1 MGGMPGERR
10 GIWEELVRLYW
21 ASALA
26 VGVVAL
32 VLELALGV
40 PSLLLLGALYLA
52 VTLLLARLRRVTL
65 HLYYALFSTL
75 AMLHVV
81 PRPPLAGDPALF
93 AAAILV
99 LVTLAA
105 GVYGGPLGA
114 AGAALLATLV
124 FPGLDPYPRVALFSV
139 HALAAYI
146 GVRIRGWLAELERV
160 QDRLDWVAHHDPLTG
175 LGNRRALEAAFAEG
189 GWGYLSLWD
198 LDGLKAINDRE
209 GHAAGDAELRRLAE
223 AFRAEARGEDRFFR
237 TGGDEFVGLH
247 RGERPPRGLVERVR
261 RRFPRVS
268 VGLAPVAGTLEAAIA
283 EADRAMY
290 RDKAGRRTSG

>member
-1 MGGMPGERR
+1 MEGMPGERR
-10 GIWEELVRLYW
+10 GIWPELVRLYW

-32 VLELALGV
+32 ALELALGE
-40 PSLLLLGALYLA
+40 PALLALGTLYLG
-52 VTLLLARLRRVTL
+52 VTLVLARLQRVTL
-65 HLYYALFSTL
+65 HLYYALLSTL
-75 AMLHVV
+75 VMLHAV
-81 PRPPLAGDPALF
+81 PRPSLTGDPAVF

-105 GVYGGPLGA
+105 GVYGGTAGA

-124 FPGLDPYPRVALFSV
+124 FPGLDPYPRAALFSV
-139 HALAAYI
+139 HALAAYL
-146 GVRIRGWLAELERV
+146 GVRIRGWLTELERV

-198 LDGLKAINDRE
+198 LDGLKAVNDRE
-209 GHAAGDAELRRLAE
+209 GHAAGDAELKRLAD

-247 RGERPPRGLVERVR
+247 RGPRPPLGLVERVR

-268 VGLAPVAGTLEAAIA
+268 AGLAPVAGSLETAIA

-290 RDKAGRRTSG
+290 RDKARRRAGG